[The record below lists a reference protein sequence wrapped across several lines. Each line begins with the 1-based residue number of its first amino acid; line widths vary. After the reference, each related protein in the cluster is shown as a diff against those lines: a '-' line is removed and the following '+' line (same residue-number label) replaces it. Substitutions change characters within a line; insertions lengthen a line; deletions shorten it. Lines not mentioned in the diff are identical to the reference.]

1 MRLIYR
7 DRESWHGKKCAE
19 GVLGTSLTKLTSGEQ
34 NGQPDEGIVADWK
47 MLRYGFDILTL
58 PKVIIMGSNPEK
70 LKAPDI

>member
-1 MRLIYR
+1 M
-7 DRESWHGKKCAE
+7 
-19 GVLGTSLTKLTSGEQ
+19 GTSLTKLTSGEQ